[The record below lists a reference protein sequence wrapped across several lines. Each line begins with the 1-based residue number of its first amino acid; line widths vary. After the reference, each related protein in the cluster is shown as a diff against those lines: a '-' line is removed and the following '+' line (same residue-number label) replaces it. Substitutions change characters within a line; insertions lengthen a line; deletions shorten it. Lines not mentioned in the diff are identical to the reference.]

1 LYSERPAP
9 IPQEVWCLPKGPTL
23 IPRAACMIV
32 REKRRERRSDGR
44 RAHDDLRD
52 ASNLCGLVISELA
65 ESGEPTSGLEPLS
78 CSLRVRWELLTSVHH
93 CTEIAIGM
101 RIYVTTAHHCSP
113 LSRSGCRQ
121 TVVSPI
127 EVVNAPIHNLYVTYR
142 THSTNE
148 QFWQCTGTD

>member
-1 LYSERPAP
+1 MSGAEGIRTLTSAMLLWSPSYPAYFRRFERAD
-9 IPQEVWCLPKGPTL
+9 E
-23 IPRAACMIV
+23 RARTAY
-32 REKRRERRSDGR
+32 
-44 RAHDDLRD
+44 
-52 ASNLCGLVISELA
+52 
-65 ESGEPTSGLEPLS
+65 P

-113 LSRSGCRQ
+113 LSRSGCHQ